1 LRQGGGEDPLQ
12 ARAGA
17 GKVAHDAVD
26 APAPAQEIAAGCE
39 ITARVLFLR
48 SFMDRSCMETERMAT
63 ILLGDGSLT
72 SCLVIDFS
80 DSGARSRPTLPGHGH
95 PARGRQNG
103 RPRGAALCRGVAV
116 ESTEKAGLADIE
128 RRLASIEP
136 RSLNPA
142 YWRGSDNF
150 ARRIGV
156 FGLRRPQNSLYI
168 EV

>member
-103 RPRGAALCRGVAV
+103 RPR
-116 ESTEKAGLADIE
+116 TEKAGLADIE